1 MANRRISVYI
11 PQTNPLTC
19 PIDTFFI
26 VRQTKNRLAEIDFS
40 FGAEK
45 IPPFNL
51 LVHPSKKVEKRD
63 TFSSLVY
70 YSSLSCLLKYAF
82 ILFLAPVV
90 LAI

>member
-26 VRQTKNRLAEIDFS
+26 VRQTKNHLAVIDFS

-45 IPPFNL
+45 IRLSTYLFTQAKKSKSGI
-51 LVHPSKKVEKRD
+51 PSV
-63 TFSSLVY
+63 
-70 YSSLSCLLKYAF
+70 A
-82 ILFLAPVV
+82 
-90 LAI
+90 

>member
-11 PQTNPLTC
+11 PQTKPLTC
-19 PIDTFFI
+19 SIDTFFI
-26 VRQTKNRLAEIDFS
+26 VRQTKNHLAVIDFS

-63 TFSSLVY
+63 TFSSL
-70 YSSLSCLLKYAF
+70 SNCSKL
-82 ILFLAPVV
+82 IL
-90 LAI
+90 

>member
-19 PIDTFFI
+19 PIDTFFYC
-26 VRQTKNRLAEIDFS
+26 TAN
-40 FGAEK
+40 EK

-70 YSSLSCLLKYAF
+70 YSSLSCLASKSLISFSCTSAGTNS
-82 ILFLAPVV
+82 
-90 LAI
+90 

>member
-26 VRQTKNRLAEIDFS
+26 VRQTK
-40 FGAEK
+40 K

-70 YSSLSCLLKYAF
+70 YSSLSCLASKSLISFSCTSAGTNS
-82 ILFLAPVV
+82 
-90 LAI
+90 